1 LNPRQQ
7 GFLLLTAYLGDP
19 NRKPLTVAQFAAL
32 TQQARTTAKPGQQ
45 REMTEEDLI
54 ALGCDRAFAR
64 RVLKLLSQKEQLEW
78 YLEKARQGDIV
89 PVTRVDETYPQQ
101 LRKCLGVRA
110 PGTLWARGELSLLE
124 KPLIALVGSRELNPE
139 NRRFARELGR
149 QVALQGFCLVSGN
162 ARGADR
168 QAQESCLEHG
178 GNVIS
183 VVADAL
189 EKVTPQSGVLYLS
202 EDGFDLPFSPQR
214 ALSRNRIIHSLG
226 QKTFV
231 AQCSNG
237 SGGTWDGTTKNL
249 YNGWSPVFCFDDGSP
264 AFRELTQ
271 MGATPVTCDQ
281 LKNLSDL
288 QSNIIKI
295 DQ

>member
-1 LNPRQQ
+1 MNPRQQ

-32 TQQARTTAKPGQQ
+32 TQQARTMVKPGQQ
-45 REMTEEDLI
+45 REMTEEDLVAI
-54 ALGCDRAFAR
+54 GCDRAFAH

-78 YLEKARQGDIV
+78 YLEKARQGDIL
-89 PVTRVDETYPQQ
+89 PVTRVDENYPQR

-110 PGTLWARGELSLLE
+110 PGSLWARGDLSFLE
-124 KPLIALVGSRELNPE
+124 KPLIALVGSRDLKPM
-139 NRRFARELGR
+139 NREFARELGR
-149 QVALQGFCLVSGN
+149 QAALQGFCLVSGN

-178 GNVIS
+178 GCVIS

-189 EKVTPQSGVLYLS
+189 EKVKAESGILYLS

-231 AQCSNG
+231 AQCTNG
-237 SGGTWDGTTKNL
+237 NGGTWDGTTKNL

-264 AFRELTQ
+264 AFGELTQ
-271 MGATPVTCDQ
+271 MGATAITCQQ
-281 LKNLSDL
+281 LENLANL